1 MNEKRRPPAEITP
14 AEFFTTW
21 LPAEI
26 ARLGSAAGIP
36 DLCVRVELTGDGGG
50 TWDLLTAGGRLTT
63 TGLEGAHRPLVTL
76 ALTVPDWRAV
86 MIGEPGPVTL
96 TPTRASP
103 TDLLFVDAASQQL
116 LANLTGT
123 FLFEVRDY
131 NGRTWRLWAIF
142 GTQGRKEPADA
153 VIATD
158 AATYAAILARTL
170 AAPEAYFT
178 GKLTITG
185 DAALGMQVG
194 LALLPKF

>member
-1 MNEKRRPPAEITP
+1 MNEKRRPPAEIS
-14 AEFFTTW
+14 
-21 LPAEI
+21 PAEI

-36 DLCVRVELTGDGGG
+36 DLCVRVELEGAGGG
-50 TWDLLTAGGRLTT
+50 TWDLLTAGGRMTV
-63 TGLEGAHRPLVTL
+63 GGPDAARRPLVTL
-76 ALTVPDWRAV
+76 TLSVPDWRAV

-96 TPTRASP
+96 TPPRASP

-123 FLFEVRDY
+123 FLFEVREY
-131 NGRTWRLWAIF
+131 NGRAWKLWATF
-142 GTQGRKEPADA
+142 GAQGRKEPADA

-178 GKLTITG
+178 GKLTISG
-185 DAALGMQVG
+185 DAGLGMQVG
-194 LALLPKF
+194 LALLPKL